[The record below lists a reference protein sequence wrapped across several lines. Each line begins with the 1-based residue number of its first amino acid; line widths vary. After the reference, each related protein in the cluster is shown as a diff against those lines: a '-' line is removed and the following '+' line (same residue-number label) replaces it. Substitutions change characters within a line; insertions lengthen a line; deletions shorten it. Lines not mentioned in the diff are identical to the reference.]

1 MRVRAHAERENCR
14 IDGLINFIL
23 SKLKN
28 SHKGELFVP

>member
-1 MRVRAHAERENCR
+1 MRARAHAEKESCK
-14 IDGLINFIL
+14 IGGLINFIL